1 MMLVGLPLALGS
13 FWALAFV
20 MPGVAVL
27 ATRIHDEEKLL
38 GEELDGYR
46 EYTQKVRSRL
56 IPYMW

>member
-1 MMLVGLPLALGS
+1 
-13 FWALAFV
+13 
-20 MPGVAVL
+20 MPGIAVL

-38 GEELDGYR
+38 GDELDGYR